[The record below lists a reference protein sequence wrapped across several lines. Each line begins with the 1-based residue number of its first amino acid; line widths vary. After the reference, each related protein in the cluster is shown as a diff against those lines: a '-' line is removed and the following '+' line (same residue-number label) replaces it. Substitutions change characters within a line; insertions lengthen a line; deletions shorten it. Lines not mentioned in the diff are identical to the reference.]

1 MTGVSRLPSRPRSVI
16 TLAITPDEE
25 IQVTPASATAPTGP
39 QPSIRAATAPGVAF
53 STKSTAPEGYCVL
66 RLVTSSDA
74 LYSRPSRRSSRMTP
88 ISAPT
93 MVNSSLA
100 LSGMSPPCPNAS
112 PASR

>member
-1 MTGVSRLPSRPRSVI
+1 MTGVSRLPSLPRSVI

-39 QPSIRAATAPGVAF
+39 QPRTRAATAPGVALR
-53 STKSTAPEGYCVL
+53 TKSTAPDGYCVF

-74 LYSRPSRRSSRMTP
+74 LYSSPSSRRSRMTP

-100 LSGMSPPCPNAS
+100 SSGISPPCPNAS